1 MYNTKKELIELLG
14 NRTDDMEYVAVTSTG
29 SHYVNYHTIPKR
41 KLFTEENI
49 TFETKLIKFIFENCE
64 SLYLVMRDEMKMVW
78 KINNK
83 E

>member
-14 NRTDDMEYVAVTSTG
+14 NRTEDIEYVAVTSTG

-49 TFETKLIKFIFENCE
+49 TFETKLIKFVFENCE
-64 SLYLVMRDEMKMVW
+64 SLYLLMRYEMKMVW
-78 KINNK
+78 ISNNK

>member
-14 NRTDDMEYVAVTSTG
+14 NRTDDMEYVAVTSSG

-49 TFETKLIKFIFENCE
+49 TFETKLIKFVFENCE
-64 SLYLVMRDEMKMVW
+64 SLYLVMRDEMKLVW
-78 KINNK
+78 ISNNK